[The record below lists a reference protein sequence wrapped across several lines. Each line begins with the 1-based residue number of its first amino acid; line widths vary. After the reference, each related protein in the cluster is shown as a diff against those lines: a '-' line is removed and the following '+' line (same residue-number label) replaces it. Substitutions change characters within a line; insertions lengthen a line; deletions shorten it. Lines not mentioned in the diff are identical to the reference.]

1 MTKKEHTIVDFWHI
15 GIQFSK
21 RNKQFY
27 YGKAIYN
34 PNNGLF
40 GVDLHWANRV
50 EKEDYE
56 QIRVPMEEMYIIHAR
71 DYSKVPMNGYI
82 RNVDYLEKNFNKFIE
97 EYNLTG
103 IISNLPKKEELVKQF
118 NECLGFESQNMK
130 EILKNIKSK
139 CWNYHHCG
147 ITEVRNNCTNVK
159 NQWEKI
165 FMSGDELNVY
175 ILINSEFLNENI
187 CSY

>member
-1 MTKKEHTIVDFWHI
+1 
-15 GIQFSK
+15 
-21 RNKQFY
+21 
-27 YGKAIYN
+27 
-34 PNNGLF
+34 
-40 GVDLHWANRV
+40 
-50 EKEDYE
+50 
-56 QIRVPMEEMYIIHAR
+56 
-71 DYSKVPMNGYI
+71 MNGYI